1 MRRFALLWGKML
13 RSSLWVKESKETR
26 LVWVTMLMLMD
37 EEGRVYSS
45 EIGLAD
51 SAKVTPAECRE
62 ALRVLTSPD
71 LDDTSKVEQGIRL
84 RPIQGG
90 WQIVNFQVYAYSSDE
105 KREFW
110 RQQKAQQRA
119 RMKNRKSDEAGLEM
133 GHKDMEEWVENG
145 ITPPRKLK

>member
-37 EEGRVYSS
+37 EEGRVFSS

-51 SAKVTPAECRE
+51 SAKVTPEECRE
-62 ALRVLTSPD
+62 ALKILTSPD
-71 LDDTSKVEQGIRL
+71 PDDTSKVEEGVRL
-84 RPIQGG
+84 RTIHGG
-90 WQIVNFQVYAYSSDE
+90 WQIINFQIYAYSSDE

-110 RQQKAQQRA
+110 RQQKAAQRA
-119 RMKNRKSDEAGLEM
+119 RLKKKDCEPSLEM
-133 GHKDMEEWVENG
+133 GEKDMEEWAERG
-145 ITPPRKLK
+145 ISPPRKLK

>member
-26 LVWVTMLMLMD
+26 LMWVTLLMLMD

-51 SAKVTPAECRE
+51 QAKVSAGECRE
-62 ALRVLTSPD
+62 ALKVLTSPD
-71 LDDTSKVEQGIRL
+71 PDDTSKVEGGVRL
-84 RPIQGG
+84 KPIPGG
-90 WQIVNFQVYAYSSDE
+90 WQIVNFQIYAYSSEE

-119 RMKNRKSDEAGLEM
+119 KLRNKGEPPLEM
-133 GHKDMEEWVENG
+133 GDQDMEEWTENG
-145 ITPPRKLK
+145 IIPPRKIR